1 MRVLITGGAGFIG
14 SHLCKRFLDA
24 KAEVVCI
31 DNFYTGSKENLPR
44 LLPLKQFTLL
54 KHDVTKNFTAA
65 KINRIGKPDIV
76 IHLASPASPKQYLR
90 LDLETALVNSLG
102 TKNLLDLAVANR
114 SRFIL
119 ASSSEIY
126 GNPEVNPQS
135 EEYWGNVNT
144 LGPRSCY
151 DEGKRFAETLTMLYH
166 RKFKL
171 DTRIARIFNTYGP
184 GMRFD
189 DGRVISNFITQ
200 ALTGNELSIYG
211 SGNQTRSFCYILD
224 TVEGLYLLS
233 QKMGLAGTVIN
244 LGNPTEKTIL
254 EIADL
259 IKSLCKSSVNYRYQ
273 KLPQDDPERRCPN
286 ISKAMNLL
294 TWSPKIQLEQGLK
307 ETISYFKKQL
317 AKEIRPHAFNLI

>member
-14 SHLCKRFLDA
+14 IHLCKRFLDA
-24 KAEVVCI
+24 KAEVVCV
-31 DNFYTGSKENLPR
+31 DNFSTGSKENVTR

-54 KHDVTKNFTAA
+54 KHDVTKNFTVS
-65 KINRIGKPDIV
+65 KIDRIGKPDII
-76 IHLASPASPKQYLR
+76 IHLASPASPKQYLQ
-90 LDLETALVNSLG
+90 LNLETALVNSLG
-102 TKNLLDLAVANR
+102 TKNLIDLAVANR

-119 ASSSEIY
+119 ASTSEIY
-126 GNPEVNPQS
+126 GNPEVNPQF

-151 DEGKRFAETLTMLYH
+151 DESKRFAETLTMIYH
-166 RKFKL
+166 RKFNL

-200 ALTGNELSIYG
+200 VLTGNELSIYG
-211 SGNQTRSFCYILD
+211 SGNQTRSFCYVLD

-233 QKMGLAGTVIN
+233 QKPGLAGTVIN

-259 IKSLCKSSVNYRYQ
+259 IQSLCKSSVNYRY
-273 KLPQDDPERRCPN
+273 KNLPQDDPERRCPN
-286 ISKAMNLL
+286 ISKAVTLL
-294 TWSPKIQLEQGLK
+294 SWSPKISLTQGLK
-307 ETISYFKKQL
+307 ETIAFFKKQL
-317 AKEIRPHAFNLI
+317 NN